1 MQEFSGKM
9 KILKKSAPV
18 LGVALFWALI
28 WHFAAWRTGNALL
41 LPSPA
46 QTLARLGEL
55 ARTPEFWVIT
65 AKSLVRVFAG
75 AFFAILAG
83 TFFAIVCAR
92 ASLMR
97 RLLSPII
104 TVVRATPVA
113 SFIIL
118 ALLWIGRG
126 VLPSFISFLMV
137 FPIVFTNVL
146 EGISQTSRELLEMAQ
161 LFRLPTLLKLK
172 RIYLP
177 SVAPYF
183 NSAARSSL
191 GLSWKAGIS
200 AEVLAFSPDSIGQMI
215 SQSKNLLETV
225 DLFAWTA
232 VIIILSVGI
241 EFLFSRGIQ
250 AMNKKIG
257 GGAK

>member
-1 MQEFSGKM
+1 M
-9 KILKKSAPV
+9 KILKKSAPI
-18 LGVALFWALI
+18 LGVALFWALV
-28 WHFAAWRTGNALL
+28 WHFAAWKTGSTLL
-41 LPSPA
+41 LPSPV
-46 QTLARLGEL
+46 QTFARLGEL
-55 ARTPEFWVIT
+55 ARTSEFWIIT
-65 AKSLVRVFAG
+65 AKSLIRVFAG

-83 TFFAIVCAR
+83 TILAIICSR
-92 ASLMR
+92 ITLIR

-104 TVVRATPVA
+104 TVTRATPVA

-137 FPIVFTNVL
+137 FPIVFTNVI
-146 EGISQTSRELLEMAQ
+146 EGISQTSGELLEMAQ
-161 LFRLPTLLKLK
+161 LFHLSRRLKLK

-183 NSAARSSL
+183 ISAARSSL

-232 VIIILSVGI
+232 VIIILSIGI
-241 EFLFSRGIQ
+241 EFLFSRGIE
-250 AMNKKIG
+250 AMGKKIG
-257 GGAK
+257 GRAK